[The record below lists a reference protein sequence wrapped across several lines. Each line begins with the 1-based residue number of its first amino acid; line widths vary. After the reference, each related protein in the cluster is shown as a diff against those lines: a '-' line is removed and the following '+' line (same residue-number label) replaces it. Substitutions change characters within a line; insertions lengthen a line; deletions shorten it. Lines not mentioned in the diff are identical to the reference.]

1 MRHSYLE
8 VTFRKGRPLAAY
20 YYLPRSEGDRSIRTE
35 TVAGGLV
42 VDFTA
47 DGRPIGIE
55 ITAPTRLVLG
65 DLNQL
70 LLKLGQSVV
79 AREDLG
85 PLAAA

>member
-20 YYLPRSEGDRSIRTE
+20 YYLPRRDGDRSVRTDR
-35 TVAGGLV
+35 VGGLV
-42 VDFTA
+42 VDFA
-47 DGRPIGIE
+47 SDGRAIGIE
-55 ITAPTRLVLG
+55 ITSPSRLVLG

-70 LLKLGQSVV
+70 LTKLGQDPVIP
-79 AREDLG
+79 EDLA